1 MSIKRNDS
9 TIDGLPADDTTAA
22 YIEYVRGKVD
32 SKRWLHCAGTAKLAA
47 ELAGRNGESS
57 VRAAIAGLVHD
68 VARPMSDDELVTMI
82 DVADD
87 ISEAERQ
94 YPVLLH
100 GLVAVKLVREE
111 MACTDEELL
120 FAVRHHTCG
129 HPALGTLGKCLMIA
143 DFAEPTRN
151 FPAADTVRKQ
161 IMTINAESIRELPTV
176 STVRTQKT
184 ASIDEI
190 LLLILDNKIEYLR
203 DSGYEIEP
211 LTIALRNTLQQ
222 RVEENG
228 N

>member
-1 MSIKRNDS
+1 MSIKKNDS
-9 TIDGLPADDTTAA
+9 TIDGLPTDETTAR
-22 YIEYVRGKVD
+22 YIEYVRRKVD
-32 SKRWLHCAGTAKLAA
+32 DRLWLHCTGTAKLAA
-47 ELAGRNGESS
+47 ELAARSGGSS

-68 VARPMSDDELVTMI
+68 VARPMSDDELVAKV
-82 DVADD
+82 DAADD
-87 ISEAERQ
+87 ISEAERR

-111 MACTDEELL
+111 MACTDEDLL

-143 DFAEPTRN
+143 DFAEPTRD
-151 FPAADTVRKQ
+151 FPAVHAVRKQ
-161 IMTINAESIRELPTV
+161 MTINAEATRDLPTV

-184 ASIDEI
+184 ASIDEV
-190 LLLILDNKIEYLR
+190 LLLILENKIEYLHDR
-203 DSGYEIEP
+203 GYEIEP

-222 RVEENG
+222 HVEENG